1 MFFLGKLFWS
11 CFVWGCFPACRQE
24 YQQLE
29 PSFIQFID
37 ISGKLLQ
44 FHVTKVM
51 EGYENKTIYQSSICN
66 QQFQINFVNVQNFY
80 EVSFLPYAINRR
92 GMQKKEYIT
101 NLE

>member
-1 MFFLGKLFWS
+1 
-11 CFVWGCFPACRQE
+11 
-24 YQQLE
+24 
-29 PSFIQFID
+29 
-37 ISGKLLQ
+37 
-44 FHVTKVM
+44 M